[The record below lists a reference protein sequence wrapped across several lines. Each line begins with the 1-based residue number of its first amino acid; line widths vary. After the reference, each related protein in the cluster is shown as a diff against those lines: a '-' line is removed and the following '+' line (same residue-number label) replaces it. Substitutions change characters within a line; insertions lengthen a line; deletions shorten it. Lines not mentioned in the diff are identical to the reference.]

1 MSGEVKLESSGK
13 TLIILIPAL
22 LLFYILFQDI
32 VILYATIIVITVIL
46 CVYISAYGKA
56 RWLARNLKVKPES
69 VSLRLVAGDVGRV
82 KVEFEA
88 PKQIRLLVNHP
99 LKFCAVKPH
108 QTQTNSQI
116 TLEFKPKLA
125 GSYSSD
131 EIYVECRTALNM
143 FNVKVGIPFKSE
155 VTVIPRVIP
164 AVVRALELIASASHA
179 GPMYEY
185 PLIHRIGRGTEYAET
200 REYVAGD
207 EFRRIDW
214 KATARLQKLMV
225 KCFHEEVGGEVN
237 LIFDLKTAGPVS
249 ADITATEFLNMA
261 TALSTQNIPYRI
273 TIINAEDEVET
284 LKFDDWR
291 EALATAVKYAL
302 KSVKLDYTY
311 LYEIIGPQPT
321 RELMKLMKI
330 AYEED
335 ASNPANGEIG
345 GGWMDAI
352 AITCLIGDLTWLI
365 NIWDEVKKHGGRL
378 TVHTTSKV
386 WIDSESLEEAYIN
399 HQRQKRILKMLR
411 ERGIEV
417 NVH

>member
-13 TLIILIPAL
+13 TLIILIPIL

-32 VILYATIIVITVIL
+32 IILYATITVIIIVL
-46 CVYISAYGKA
+46 CMYISAYGKVK
-56 RWLARNLKVKPES
+56 WLAKNLKVKPEG

-88 PKQIRLLVNHP
+88 PKLIRLLVKHP
-99 LKFCAVKPH
+99 LKFCVVKPH

-131 EIYVECRTALNM
+131 EIYVECRTDLNM

-164 AVVRALELIASASHA
+164 AVVRALELIASASRA

-185 PLIHRIGRGTEYAET
+185 PLTHRVGRGTEYAET

-273 TIINAEDEVET
+273 TIINAENEVET

-330 AYEED
+330 AHEED
-335 ASNPANGEIG
+335 ASNPANREINGE
-345 GGWMDAI
+345 WMDAI
-352 AITCLIGDLTWLI
+352 AITCLIGDLTWLM
-365 NIWDEVKKHGGRL
+365 NMWDDVKKHGGRL

-386 WIDSESLEEAYIN
+386 WMDSRSLEEAYMDY
-399 HQRQKRILKMLR
+399 QRQKRILKMLR